1 MMMMMMVFNF
11 QFLTRQQHK
20 TFCQNVFVSFF
31 FFKQAMTRVAKCI
44 QDIQTSNIGSDYRM
58 SPGECLMAAMRI
70 IQLNRW
76 VYESIDIKTTFLQR
90 ETFDRQVYLYPPSQV
105 NESQGYLWKL
115 SKCVYRLSDISCTR
129 YLIARQELIKLE
141 AFPLKQDQ
149 ATFTWYFNDK
159 LHGRHIASLVDDFC
173 LLDLRFL
180 YCCYGPAS

>member
-1 MMMMMMVFNF
+1 
-11 QFLTRQQHK
+11 
-20 TFCQNVFVSFF
+20 
-31 FFKQAMTRVAKCI
+31 MTRVAKCI